1 MNETS
6 IPRHRPV
13 LKPTIILSE
22 NNMNADITAKIY
34 ALHNTLLSFSIH
46 ENDDAN
52 GAVNRNYLQ
61 D

>member
-1 MNETS
+1 
-6 IPRHRPV
+6 
-13 LKPTIILSE
+13 
-22 NNMNADITAKIY
+22 MNANITAKIY